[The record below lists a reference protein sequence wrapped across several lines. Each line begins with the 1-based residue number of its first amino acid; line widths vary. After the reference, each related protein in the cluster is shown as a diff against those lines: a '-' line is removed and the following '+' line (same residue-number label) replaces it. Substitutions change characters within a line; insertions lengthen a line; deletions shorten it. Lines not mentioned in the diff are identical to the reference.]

1 MHQFHELV
9 PAHARV
15 VEGAESVGYNWKMF
29 CGDLTHGFSVVG
41 SDIIGAEGDDKF
53 GRILMDRCLSLQVLW
68 KPAAPRLKQRFVL
81 LRFMPVARGPE
92 SGIPA
97 SLEL

>member
-29 CGDLTHGFSVVG
+29 CGDLTHGFSVAVGVGRAVVG
-41 SDIIGAEGDDKF
+41 SDIIGAEGDDPF
-53 GRILMDRCLSLQVLW
+53 S
-68 KPAAPRLKQRFVL
+68 
-81 LRFMPVARGPE
+81 
-92 SGIPA
+92 
-97 SLEL
+97 